1 MSMMDK
7 VCIGAAELIGT
18 GFLVFVGCMGCMST
32 MAPGGIPHAQISFT
46 FGFAVMFAIQIFG
59 HISGAHL
66 NPAVTVAAVVLGYVP
81 YLLAPIY
88 VVAQVIG
95 AVLGFALLKAVT
107 PGKFFDAKEHFNAI
121 TNQTVRDY
129 GVCSTI
135 PNPEISSLQA
145 LAVEIMI
152 TLILI
157 LVCAGVWDHRNA
169 KNTDSIPIRFGLT
182 IAGLAMAG
190 GPYTGASMN
199 PARSFGPALL
209 NGDWTQH
216 WVYWLGPLLA
226 AVVGA
231 GGYKALFARP
241 APQSDSIELEDIPL
255 NTTNHEKA

>member
-1 MSMMDK
+1 MSMMDQIR
-7 VCIGAAELIGT
+7 IGAAELIGT
-18 GFLVFVGCMGCMST
+18 GFLVLVGCMGCMST

-66 NPAVTVAAVVLGYVP
+66 NPAVTVAAVVLGYTP
-81 YLLAPIY
+81 YLLAPVY
-88 VVAQVIG
+88 AVAQVIG

-135 PNPEISSLQA
+135 PNAEISSLQA
-145 LAVEIMI
+145 LAVEILI
-152 TLILI
+152 TLVLI

-231 GGYKALFARP
+231 GGYKALFAKP
-241 APQSDSIELEDIPL
+241 APQTDSIELEDIPL